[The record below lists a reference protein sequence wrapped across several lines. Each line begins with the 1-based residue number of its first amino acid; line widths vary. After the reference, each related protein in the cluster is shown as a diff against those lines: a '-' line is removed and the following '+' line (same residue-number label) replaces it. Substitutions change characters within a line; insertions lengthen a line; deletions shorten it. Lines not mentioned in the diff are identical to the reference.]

1 MGLRLRLRAPLKGSP
16 SSSLPAATLAF
27 ASRHRNRS
35 SAVSPS
41 FAVAAAAPAV
51 LRRRSRHRR
60 RSGRTSSWSP
70 SRRRP
75 RPPLRRRRRSSE
87 LRRRRQPEG
96 FRRFLLVAV
105 VVRCVSAAVLI
116 TGVFAALSSTCW
128 CPSFASSRRRSPA
141 SVRRPSR
148 PLRRAAAAA
157 GDVIADVI
165 GVVRRE
171 PPWTRLISTVRF
183 GLVRSRPS
191 GRVNRRRAPGPPQ
204 TLAADAIILLFL
216 FKNNS
221 LLRHNSIKINLSVL
235 IRF

>member
-1 MGLRLRLRAPLKGSP
+1 MGLRRCLLAPLKGSP
-16 SSSLPAATLAF
+16 VSPLPAATLAF
-27 ASRHRNRS
+27 ASRRRNRS
-35 SAVSPS
+35 SAVCPS
-41 FAVAAAAPAV
+41 FAIAAAAPAV
-51 LRRRSRHRR
+51 LPRRSRRRR

-105 VVRCVSAAVLI
+105 GVRCSPAAGLV
-116 TGVFAALSSTCW
+116 TGVFAVLSSTSW

-148 PLRRAAAAA
+148 PSRRAAAAV

-165 GVVRRE
+165 GILFRE
-171 PPWTRLISTVRF
+171 PVVDQSISAVRF
-183 GLVRSRPS
+183 GSDQSRPS
-191 GRVNRRRAPGPPQ
+191 VRVNRRPCAQSTKP
-204 TLAADAIILLFL
+204 
-216 FKNNS
+216 
-221 LLRHNSIKINLSVL
+221 
-235 IRF
+235 